1 MIKSVRAKFTK
12 GALKPL
18 ERLELE
24 EGQEV
29 FLHFDDEPKLS
40 EEERMKRFRSAA
52 GGWKHN
58 EEYWKDM
65 KGTLH
70 DYRHPER
77 GIRSNSWHIH
87 KY

>member
-1 MIKSVRAKFTK
+1 MVKTIKAKYTN
-12 GALKPL
+12 GALKPM

-29 FLHFDDEPKLS
+29 FVYLDDRPKLS

-65 KGTLH
+65 KEILH
-70 DYRHPER
+70 DDRHPER
-77 GIRSNSWHIH
+77 GN
-87 KY
+87 KFGE

>member
-1 MIKSVRAKFTK
+1 MMKTIKAKFIN

-18 ERLELE
+18 ERLELA

-29 FLHFDDEPKLS
+29 FIYLDDRPKLS

-65 KGTLH
+65 KRIFH
-70 DYRHPER
+70 DDRHSE
-77 GIRSNSWHIH
+77 GGN
-87 KY
+87 KFGE

>member
-1 MIKSVRAKFTK
+1 MKTIKAKYVD

-29 FLHFDDEPKLS
+29 FVYLDDGPRLS
-40 EEERMKRFRSAA
+40 EEERMKRIKRFRSAA

-65 KGTLH
+65 KGILH

-77 GIRSNSWHIH
+77 GIRLGAVL
-87 KY
+87 